1 MHIVRVV
8 APWPNGQTFPGR
20 NLAFK
25 KYFQK
30 SVWNLSVEIFMT
42 VFRQISISDTA
53 SFLTHLWYLIHF
65 RDISK
70 FDLTYFWQNFV
81 TDRFQTLIWHI
92 SDSFL
97 TDFCN
102 WQFPDRFQTDFRQ
115 ISETFG
121 TNKSKEYLNSFPCIC
136 MQHFSFPT
144 TRLFASRVHNR
155 KWSPSR
161 NQKILL

>member
-1 MHIVRVV
+1 
-8 APWPNGQTFPGR
+8 
-20 NLAFK
+20 
-25 KYFQK
+25 
-30 SVWNLSVEIFMT
+30 MT
-42 VFRQISISDTA
+42 VFWQISIPDTD

-102 WQFPDRFQTDFRQ
+102 WQFSDRFQTDFRQ

-121 TNKSKEYLNSFPCIC
+121 TNKSKEYPNSLEYCF
-136 MQHFSFPT
+136 
-144 TRLFASRVHNR
+144 VH
-155 KWSPSR
+155 
-161 NQKILL
+161 ILHGFIRISHERIRTSVRAENKHCLTWDFLSAVVRGDYR